1 MNEAD
6 TGFAMKGQK
15 HLSRRERQIMDV
27 VYELK
32 QATAAQVLERLPSP
46 PSYSAVR
53 ALLRVLEQKGHLD
66 HRQDGPRYVY
76 APTLPRERA
85 RRSALRHLLKTFFD
99 NSTEDAVA
107 ALLDISEDSLSSD
120 DFRRLADLIKRAQ
133 KEGR

>member
-1 MNEAD
+1 
-6 TGFAMKGQK
+6 MKGQK
-15 HLSRRERQIMDV
+15 NLSRRERQIMDV

-32 QATAAQVLERLPSP
+32 ESTATQVLERLPNP

-53 ALLRVLEQKGHLD
+53 ALLRVLEQKGHLM
-66 HRQDGPRYVY
+66 HRQDGPRYVF
-76 APTLPRERA
+76 APTLPRDRA

-107 ALLDISEDSLSSD
+107 ALLDISEDNLSGED
-120 DFRRLADLIKRAQ
+120 LRRLADLIKKAQ